1 MLRNPPSSFFGS
13 FLTVLLT
20 LFINKSDSSRHLTIF
35 IISTIFSIE
44 IINGVVPYLIFF
56 LCFPASDTDAATVNA
71 SRIAKLLA
79 SVLGTFFIKGKPI
92 LINDPGSLPCHPPD
106 CTILDS

>member
-20 LFINKSDSSRHLTIF
+20 LFINKSDYSRHLTIF
-35 IISTIFSIE
+35 IISTIFSFE
-44 IINGVVPYLIFF
+44 IINAVVPYLIF

-71 SRIAKLLA
+71 SRIGKLLA
-79 SVLGTFFIKGKPI
+79 SVSGTFFINGKPI
-92 LINDPGSLPCHPPD
+92 LINDPGSLPCNPPD